1 MPAEF
6 TPITTQEDFDKA
18 IATRLQRER
27 DKAVKETE
35 GRFADYEQLKSDIES
50 FKSKY
55 EEINGQLTEKNT
67 EVDKLNAQI
76 KANETANTRAKV
88 ARELGIPFDMAD
100 RIKGETEDEMKEDA
114 KILAS
119 FVKSSQSAPPLGD
132 PEPPI
137 EQDDKNAGLRE
148 MLKTL
153 TNK

>member
-6 TPITTQEDFDKA
+6 TPITTQEEFDKA
-18 IATRLQRER
+18 IASRLQRER

-35 GRFADYEQLKSDIES
+35 GKFADYEQIKSDS
-50 FKSKY
+50 ASWKSKY
-55 EEINGQLTEKNT
+55 EEVNGQLTEKNT

-137 EQDDKNAGLRE
+137 EQDDKSAGLRE

>member
-27 DKAVKETE
+27 DKAVKEAE

-55 EEINGQLTEKNT
+55 EEINGQLTEKNA

-88 ARELGIPFDMAD
+88 AHELGIPFDMAD

-137 EQDDKNAGLRE
+137 EQDDKNAELRE

>member
-55 EEINGQLTEKNT
+55 EEINGQLAERNT
-67 EVDKLNAQI
+67 EVDKLNAQL

-114 KILAS
+114 KI
-119 FVKSSQSAPPLGD
+119 KSSQPAPPLGD